1 MNEFNFKS
9 SIGTAS
15 MNLLQHYFELKN
27 QSILIVQLK

>member
-15 MNLLQHYFELKN
+15 MNLLQHYFELKIN
-27 QSILIVQLK
+27 QF